1 VTPDLK
7 WPNDLLVGPRK
18 LAGVL
23 AESVVEAGTAAVVV
37 GIGLNLRWTAP
48 PPADVAA
55 RAITLSEA
63 AGRTVSRDALLRAF
77 LAALGPLVDEWQ
89 TAPDKLLARYRAAL
103 ATLGRRVRVETAGGA
118 LVGTARDVADDGA
131 LLVEAEDGAV
141 HTLHAGDVVHLHDHG
156 SAGSPR

>member
-1 VTPDLK
+1 
-7 WPNDLLVGPRK
+7 
-18 LAGVL
+18 VL